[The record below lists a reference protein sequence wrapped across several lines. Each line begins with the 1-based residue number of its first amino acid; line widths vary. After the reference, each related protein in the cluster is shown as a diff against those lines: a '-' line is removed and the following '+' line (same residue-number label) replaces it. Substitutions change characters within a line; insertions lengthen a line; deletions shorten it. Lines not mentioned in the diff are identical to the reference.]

1 MFAILL
7 NLCVISWIHLLC
19 HFRTYLFILPY
30 WCYGALIILFKLLT
44 FSPNCKVRVL
54 TLSFISEFLFS
65 LSQPALATIFASVQK
80 SFGHFDIL
88 SDQVIYAFL
97 RRALFLITWNI
108 VQRLCNGFSAARTFY
123 SHDFLASEGM
133 ISQRLHVALELLVSD
148 GLQ

>member
-1 MFAILL
+1 M
-7 NLCVISWIHLLC
+7 NLSVISWIHLLC
-19 HFRTYLFILPY
+19 HLRAYLFILPY

-54 TLSFISEFLFS
+54 TLSFISEFLFP
-65 LSQPALATIFASVQK
+65 LSQPALATIFTSIQK

-97 RRALFLITWNI
+97 RRAFFLITWNI
-108 VQRLCNGFSAARTFY
+108 VQRLCNGFSAARTFD
-123 SHDFLASEGM
+123 SHYFLASEGM
-133 ISQRLHVALELLVSD
+133 ISQRLHVVLELLVSD